1 MVRPN
6 SELLNEARESL
17 SGRWGLAI
25 GGFLIGG
32 LITGVSQNIPF
43 IGLIISLII
52 TGPMMLGL
60 AVFA

>member
-25 GGFLIGG
+25 GGFLVGG
-32 LITGVSQNIPF
+32 LIT
-43 IGLIISLII
+43 
-52 TGPMMLGL
+52 
-60 AVFA
+60 AV